1 MKVNLYDLLKR
12 SLDIFLSL
20 LGLMIAAPILLIV
33 AFLVRINLGSPVLFR
48 QQRPGKNGHIF
59 ELLKFRSM
67 LDIDESKNLVTN
79 EQRITR
85 FGRFLRASSLDEIPS
100 LVNILRGEMSLV
112 GPRPLRVEYL
122 KLYNSEQMRR
132 HEVRPGLTGLAQI
145 NGRNALR
152 WEDRFKL
159 DVEYVDNR
167 SFKLDIKILLK
178 TVTKVLSRDGISS
191 EGYVGSQPFLG
202 STNRQG
208 NDND

>member
-1 MKVNLYDLLKR
+1 MKVKLYDPLKR

-152 WEDRFKL
+152 WEERFKL

-208 NDND
+208 NNND

>member
-1 MKVNLYDLLKR
+1 MKVNLYDPLKR